1 MRGLGNMWGTGLF
14 KNNACDFCDD
24 VTTELADISLGDAWL
39 SPYFKDGRGTN
50 VVVVRSNL
58 AKNIIDTGVNSSVLE
73 VLELNFDQFLKSQQG
88 SFNHRHKAL
97 AYRVKLAKKKGVIV
111 PPKRHD
117 KENISFDFKLVQKQ
131 RLITRKKSL
140 DTWSVGGEQL
150 YQREMPKALINL
162 KNKTKLN
169 HYIRAVKRRLSL

>member
-24 VTTELADISLGDAWL
+24 VTCELADVSLGDAWID
-39 SPYFKDGRGTN
+39 PYSKDGKGTN
-50 VVVVRSNL
+50 VIVVRSSL
-58 AKNIIDTGVNSSVLE
+58 AKNIMDQSLDSSGLDVKKLHF
-73 VLELNFDQFLKSQQG
+73 NQFLKSQQG

-97 AYRVKLAKKKGVIV
+97 AYRVKLAKKKGIIV

-150 YQREMPKALINL
+150 YQREMPKMLLNL
-162 KNKTKLN
+162 KNKTRLN
-169 HYIRAVKRRLSL
+169 HYIRAVRRRLSL